1 MTVPGSTGQ
10 DPPQGRG
17 PDAPGDVLPASQGV
31 PLTPDPTGIWHRVHP
46 VSPLVR
52 GWIAVAAIAYFFGRD
67 WFETV
72 FRGEEFWG
80 LSGGRAVWTVLIVA
94 GVVLLLL
101 AGFFLSWWFT
111 RYQVTDDHVRV
122 NSGVLFRQHRQARLD
137 RVQAIDVIQPLLAR
151 IFGLAELKFEVADA
165 GESAVRLA
173 YLPLASAQE
182 LRATILA
189 RAAGLTSAPGHAQE
203 PVPEAPEQQILA
215 VPGSRIVGAAL
226 LSGTTVFLVI
236 MLIAAGLSTFVFDAA
251 FGPALLLPAAFGVAA
266 GYWSTFSTGYNFRAA
281 VSPDGIRLR
290 YGLLET
296 RAQTVP
302 PGRVQA
308 VEIMQ
313 SPLWRFK
320 GWYRMRVNVAGY
332 GVSTENSGARTT
344 LLPVGTQQEV
354 MQMLALV
361 LPDPGTEDP
370 FTVFAA
376 GLDGIADTEQNDGG
390 ASDDGFVTSPRRVR
404 WLSWL
409 TWRRNGFAVTGTAL
423 LARGGRLWRSLA
435 VVPHERTQSIALHQ
449 GPLARRLRVAD
460 LRLHTTTGPV
470 TPVVYQIDADT
481 ARRLFDE
488 QASRAAAARRR
499 SLPERWLEAR
509 SEATPDALSG
519 PGSEPATGRPAGH
532 QPQQE
537 AQQPQQDG
545 HHPEQESHHGG

>member
-1 MTVPGSTGQ
+1 MTIPGSTGQ
-10 DPPQGRG
+10 DPLHGQG
-17 PDAPGDVLPASQGV
+17 PDTSGEVVPASQGV
-31 PLTPDPTGIWHRVHP
+31 PLTPDSTGSWHRVHP

-52 GWIAVAAIAYFFGRD
+52 GWIALAAIAYFFGRD
-67 WFETV
+67 WFEAV
-72 FRGEEFWG
+72 FRGDEFWG
-80 LSGGRAVWTVLIVA
+80 LSGGRALWTVLIVA
-94 GVVLLLL
+94 GIVLLLV
-101 AGFFLSWWFT
+101 AGFFLSWWYT
-111 RYQVTDDHVRV
+111 RYQVTEEHVRV
-122 NSGVLFRQHRQARLD
+122 DSGVLFRQHRQARLD

-189 RAAGLTSAPGHAQE
+189 RAAGLSSEPGHAQE

-226 LSGTTVFLVI
+226 LSGTTVFLAI
-236 MLIAAGLSTFVFDAA
+236 MLIAAGVSTFVFDAA
-251 FGPALLLPAAFGVAA
+251 FGPALLVPAAFGVAA

-344 LLPVGTQQEV
+344 LLPVGTRQEV

-370 FTVFAA
+370 FTVFTA
-376 GLDGIADTEQNDGG
+376 GLDGIAATDHNDGG
-390 ASDDGFVTSPRRVR
+390 ASDGGFVTSPRRVR

-423 LARGGRLWRSLA
+423 LARSGRLWRSLA

-449 GPLARRLRVAD
+449 GPLARRLHVAD

-509 SEATPDALSG
+509 PESTPEPSSG
-519 PGSEPATGRPAGH
+519 PEPGAASGH
-532 QPQQE
+532 PDGQYAPQ
-537 AQQPQQDG
+537 QQDG
-545 HHPEQESHHGG
+545 PQTEQESRHGGQH